1 MHINNMYVC
10 TTAKHAGKKRE
21 MEVLASFR
29 SEARGVHFYDFRP
42 EDIVVGL
49 RFCCE
54 RELLNA
60 KDPSSILLRC
70 GLSGTLGH
78 LGREASAYLAP
89 LLDAGLVANG

>member
-1 MHINNMYVC
+1 MYVC

-29 SEARGVHFYDFRP
+29 SEASGVHFYDFRP

-54 RELLNA
+54 WELLNA

-70 GLSGTLGH
+70 GLSGTLEK
-78 LGREASAYLAP
+78 RP
-89 LLDAGLVANG
+89 LIWHHCLMQDQLLMGKLYSF